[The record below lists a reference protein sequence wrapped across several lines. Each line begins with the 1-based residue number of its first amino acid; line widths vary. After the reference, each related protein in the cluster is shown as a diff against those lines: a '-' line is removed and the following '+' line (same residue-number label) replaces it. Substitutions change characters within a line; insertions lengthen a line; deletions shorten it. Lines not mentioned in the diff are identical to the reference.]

1 MHRQLRLFL
10 IFLLCLEFQA
20 WSRADASSLRFQIVP
35 DPTVGLT
42 PVEIQEGPPQ
52 IPSGWRWVPYT
63 PNGDYPTG
71 LGDFDVTVDPI
82 TGKILERYREGDVEV
97 REPLVLTRDEYNEI
111 LSQRNMRRMWL
122 DKTRQTRSVARGQ
135 GRGGSLF
142 RVELPVQFPKAVRS
156 IVGDGAP
163 NIEITG
169 SENISLAGTSNWT
182 ASPIIQ
188 TEHQNQSAFPS
199 LEMKQDLNVNLTGSI
214 GDKIKIDVDQSSNV
228 QTSIDNKVKLRYEGD
243 DDDMI
248 KSVELGNT
256 NLSVEGASFRQEGLF
271 GVKSEM
277 KLGNIDLVTIA
288 SKQQGKTESARFTP
302 SGQLKQ
308 VRINDI
314 DYIHRQYF
322 LIADH
327 PIDIDVTK
335 LLVYKD
341 DFVINSASNEVPGS
355 ARIDPTQDPDSLTN
369 PQIPGERFNLLT
381 QGTDYTVFYPW
392 VVSSAPNNTRIPVIK
407 LATPLQV
414 NEVLAVS
421 YEDRTTGVPVKVGG
435 AAGDTLLLKLIKPP
449 LAFFTTDPN
458 SVPAGQFDK
467 ANPWFRTT
475 YYELKNFYD
484 LQGRDIALETLNL
497 RIRAIQLGEAND
509 PDAPSS
515 GPSAGKPLI
524 ETLGLDQK
532 GQAGSVDP
540 NAPDGKVDDQY
551 LDPKTGILFFPD
563 MHPFYPNV
571 TDPCGAGFSGFA
583 CFDDTVRNTL
593 RLEATDPANRATPL
607 PYYVKTND
615 PLADPRFYIDAEFKS
630 STQGFN
636 LGRFD
641 IIEGSETVK
650 VDGIPKLRGTDYS
663 IDYTTG
669 QLTFVSPPGP
679 NQTITVDFSFAPGI
693 GAAQLTLLGGSATY
707 APGPNLSITSSLLYD
722 DRGAQERY
730 PKLGEEPARTVI
742 GDLASLVTFH
752 PVWMTGLANAI
763 PGVRTNA
770 QSLLNIQGH
779 VASSM
784 PNPNTAGEGYVD
796 DMEGNRQSNTAS
808 LSRTQWFWSA
818 TPLFDMG
825 DSGQVAIP
833 SLVATH
839 CRVEWYNAR
848 HVLESDLKPTL
859 SQAEGGQNEHTVLE
873 LNVKVPTGATTIS
886 PDDWTGLTQSLG
898 STGQDFSKLK
908 YLEIWVNDFTP
919 DHTSTQ
925 AKLHIDF
932 GTISEDAFW
941 DANNPPNGKL
951 DTEDKNGDGK
961 LDRSTDLTID
971 EDTGLDGL
979 HDSEEPGYDPTT
991 NPDPDHDDYHFE
1003 TDKNPPDYS
1012 AINNQEGNGTGDPNA
1027 RPDTEDLN
1035 HEGYFQNTQN
1045 DYFEATVDLADTNF
1059 VAVDVPK
1066 DYAGNSNVKEGNGW
1080 RLFRIPLS
1088 GDVFRRVNAADWE
1101 DIENMRIWVNG
1112 MINPMKIQIGG
1123 IELVGN
1129 RWLAEPIDSA
1139 ATARGAFLLVGNRN
1153 NKDDAAPPVGYYSPY
1168 DVQNQAGSTAKAKE
1182 QSLALNFGGLTS
1194 ADTLLAFKTVPPD
1207 AGGLGWT
1214 QYREIRFWVHG
1225 DGSAEA
1231 QKLRA
1236 MARFGPDTV
1245 NYYEY
1250 SVPVKY
1256 GWQDEVISMERLSA
1270 LKGKSGARIETD
1282 PATGEVFRVVGN
1294 PSFTRIIRMSFGLTQ
1309 DAVGSV
1315 SEGEMWVDDLR
1326 LSGVRRDTGLS
1337 QNLTV
1342 QANFADVLAM
1352 NVSYENQDANFFRV
1366 GTGTNQ
1372 GTGINHMATGFS
1384 STVQLDRLIPSSG
1397 VQLPVR
1403 FSMQHS
1409 TDVPK
1414 FQTGSDVVLS
1424 GAQSDLQKNQSNL
1437 QSIDMSYRRNGGR
1450 TGLARYTLNALSG
1463 ALNYTRSGSITTN
1476 NIDSSWAFNVAG
1488 AYDLPIGGGGFSL
1501 GRKMK
1506 INLLPDVVGFTTNW
1520 QSARS
1525 LNYSREILE
1534 NRDSTDLR
1542 SDVLTRL
1549 LRLGGSSSWTPL
1561 SAVIFKVTVGSQR
1574 NLLLPQEGFFGF
1586 NKGTEVDHVQTLEL
1600 RYTPRWLGFFGSPN
1614 VTLNGRYHESAQP
1627 TLRILDTDPEGTKN
1641 IDNGGSARATAA
1653 FPLGR
1658 IMQRFAPPPG
1668 TRARPL
1674 NPFLAVRMFISH
1686 LQDIQGSFSFERGSV
1701 ITRVTGDPGFGFM
1714 TGFTQTVGPKMTYL
1728 SNSNFSTS
1736 RAYVSGANTSFRPT
1750 SSISVDARADHRL
1763 TFTDGSGFGAR
1774 RNLSMT
1780 LPDLQARW
1788 NDLHRL
1794 LRLQGTLTSMTVK
1807 TGYNFRREETG
1818 PEGGSVETRANTTTW
1833 GPLLGWDLVWKNG
1846 LRASVTTNATQASN
1860 IDLRVFG
1867 FTSERDSKSTEVRF
1881 TKTYPSTRG
1890 IRFPWS
1896 KHPIKLPNDL
1906 NLNLAMTA
1914 GNDKVIT
1921 KQTGQPDIPQL
1932 DTSRLEIKSGTNYN
1946 FTQAISGGFNLGFR
1960 QNKDEKTL
1968 ITTRG
1973 LTIALNAQFRF

>member
-1 MHRQLRLFL
+1 MHRQLRRLL
-10 IFLLCLEFQA
+10 ILLLCLEFQA
-20 WSRADASSLRFQIVP
+20 WSRADASNLRFQIVP
-35 DPTVGLT
+35 DPTAGLT
-42 PVEIQEGPPQ
+42 PVEIQEGPPP
-52 IPSGWRWVPYT
+52 IPAGWRWAPYT

-71 LGDFDVTVDPI
+71 LGDFDVTLDPR
-82 TGKILERYREGDVEV
+82 TGNVLERYREGSVEV

-111 LSQRNMRRMWL
+111 LTQRNMRKMWR

-135 GRGGSLF
+135 GRSGGLF
-142 RVELPVQFPKAVRS
+142 RVELPVQFPKVVRS

-188 TEHQNQSAFPS
+188 TEHKNQSAFPS

-243 DDDMI
+243 EDDMI
-248 KSVELGNT
+248 RSVELGNT

-271 GVKSEM
+271 GIKSEL
-277 KLGNIDLVTIA
+277 KLGNVDLVTIA

-302 SGQLKQ
+302 SGQAKQ
-308 VRINDI
+308 VRVNDI

-327 PIDIDVTK
+327 PIDVNIST
-335 LLVYKD
+335 LRVYKD
-341 DFVINSASNEVPGS
+341 DFIVNTASGEQRGAS
-355 ARIDPTQDPDSLTN
+355 RFDPTQPVDSLTN
-369 PQIPGERFNLLT
+369 PELAGKYNLLT
-381 QGTDYTVFYPW
+381 QGTDYTVFFPW
-392 VVSSAPNNTRIPVIK
+392 VVASAPNNTRIPVIK
-407 LATPLQV
+407 LQTPLQP
-414 NEVLAVS
+414 NEVLAVA
-421 YEDRTTGVPVKVGG
+421 YEDKTTGAPVNVGG
-435 AAGDTLLLKLIKPP
+435 ASGDSLLLKMIKPR
-449 LAFFTTDPN
+449 LSDIDTDPN
-458 SVPAGQFDK
+458 SKPAGLFQK
-467 ANPWFRTT
+467 TSPWYRATF
-475 YYELKNFYD
+475 YELKNFYD
-484 LQGRDIALETLNL
+484 LGGRDIALETLNL
-497 RIRAIQLGEAND
+497 RIRRIQLGEAND
-509 PDAPSS
+509 PDALTT
-515 GPSAGKPLI
+515 GPNLGKPLI
-524 ETLGLDQK
+524 EILGLDQK
-532 GQAGSVDP
+532 GQPGSLTP

-551 LDPKTGILFFPD
+551 LDPKTGVLFFPD

-571 TDPCGAGFSGFA
+571 TDPCGAGFNGFA
-583 CFDDTVRNTL
+583 CFDDTLRNTL
-593 RLEATDPANRATPL
+593 RLDPQPYDPANEATPL
-607 PYYVKTND
+607 PYYVRTTD
-615 PLADPRFYIDAEFKS
+615 ELADPRFYIDADFKS
-630 STQGFN
+630 SQQGFS

-669 QLTFVSPPGP
+669 QLTFVNSPGP
-679 NQTITVDFSFAPGI
+679 NQTITVDFSFAPGV
-693 GAAQLTLLGGSATY
+693 GSTQLTLLGGSATY
-707 APGPNLSITSSLLYD
+707 QPGPNLSVTSSLLYD

-779 VASSM
+779 VSTSL

-796 DMEGNRQSNTAS
+796 DMEGNRESNTAS
-808 LSRTQWFWSA
+808 LSRTQWFWSSV
-818 TPLFDMG
+818 PLFDMG
-825 DSGQVAIP
+825 ADSLAPITP
-833 SLVATH
+833 LVSTH
-839 CRVEWYNAR
+839 CLVDWFNAR
-848 HVLESDLKPTL
+848 NVHEVDLKPVLT
-859 SQAEGGQNEHTVLE
+859 QAEGAQNEHTTLE
-873 LNVKVPTGATTIS
+873 VDFKPPTGGTVVA
-886 PDDWTGLTQSLG
+886 PEDWAGLTQSLG
-898 STGQDFSKLK
+898 ATGQDFSKLK

-919 DHTSTQ
+919 DHTRTQ

-932 GTISEDAFW
+932 GTVSEDAFW
-941 DANNPPNGKL
+941 DPNNPPNGKL
-951 DTEDKNGDGK
+951 DTEDKNRDGK
-961 LDRSTDLTID
+961 LDRSNDLSLD

-979 HDSEEPGYDPTT
+979 HDSEEPGYDAAT
-991 NPDPDHDDYHFE
+991 NPDPDHDDYPFKE
-1003 TDKNPPDYS
+1003 TTPGPNYVG
-1012 AINNQEGNGTGDPNA
+1012 INNTEGNGGDPNA

-1035 HEGYFQNTQN
+1035 HDGFFQNTEN
-1045 DYFEATVDLADTNF
+1045 NYFEATLNLADTNF

-1066 DYAGNSNVKEGNGW
+1066 DYAGDPDVKAENGW
-1080 RLFRIPLS
+1080 RLFRVPLT
-1088 GDVFRRVNAADWE
+1088 GDIFRRVNAADWE
-1101 DIENMRIWVNG
+1101 DIENMRVWVNG
-1112 MINPMKIQIGG
+1112 MSNPTKLQIGG

-1129 RWLAEPIDSA
+1129 HWLAQPIDSA
-1139 ATARGAFLLVGNRN
+1139 GTARGAFLLVGNRN
-1153 NKDDAAPPVGYYSPY
+1153 NKDDAGFYTSPY

-1182 QSLALNFGGLTS
+1182 QSLALRYGGVTS
-1194 ADTLLAFKTVPPD
+1194 ADTVLAFKTVPPD

-1214 QYREIRFWVHG
+1214 QYRDIRFWVHG
-1225 DGSAEA
+1225 DVAAEA
-1231 QKLRA
+1231 QKVRV

-1250 SVPVKY
+1250 SIPVKSDA
-1256 GWQDEVISMERLSA
+1256 WQDEVIPMERLSS
-1270 LKGKSGARIETD
+1270 LKLKSGVRIEAD
-1282 PATGEVFRVVGN
+1282 PASGEVFRVVGN
-1294 PSFTRIIRMSFGLTQ
+1294 PSFTRIIRISFGLTL
-1309 DAVGSV
+1309 DGVGNTAA
-1315 SEGEMWVDDLR
+1315 GEMWIDDLR
-1326 LSGVRRDTGLS
+1326 LSDVRRDNGMR
-1337 QNLTV
+1337 QDLTV

-1352 NVSYENQDANFFRV
+1352 NVSYQNQDENFFRV
-1366 GTGTNQ
+1366 GTGVNQ
-1372 GTGINHMATGFS
+1372 GTGINHVATGFS
-1384 STVQLDRLIPSSG
+1384 STFQLDRLMPSSG

-1403 FSMQHS
+1403 FSMTHS
-1409 TDVPK
+1409 SDLPK
-1414 FQTGSDVVLS
+1414 FQTGSDVVLN
-1424 GAQSDLQKNQSNL
+1424 GAQSDLQKSESNQ
-1437 QSIDMSYRRNGGR
+1437 QSVDLSYRRNGGR

-1463 ALNYTRSGSITTN
+1463 GLNYTRSANITTN

-1520 QSARS
+1520 RS
-1525 LNYSREILE
+1525 SRGVSYSRAILE
-1534 NRDSTDLR
+1534 DRDSTDLR

-1549 LRLGGSSSWTPL
+1549 LGLGGSSSWTPL
-1561 SAVIFKVTVGSQR
+1561 SAVVFKVTVGSQR

-1627 TLRILDTDPEGTKN
+1627 TLRILATDPEGTKN

-1658 IMQRFAPPPG
+1658 IMQRFAPPSG
-1668 TRARPL
+1668 TRVGPL

-1701 ITRVTGDPGFGFM
+1701 ITRVTGDPGFAFM
-1714 TGFTQTVGPKMTYL
+1714 TGFTEVAGPKMTTL
-1728 SNSNFSTS
+1728 NNSNFSTS
-1736 RAYVSGANTSFRPT
+1736 RAYISGANTSFRPV
-1750 SSISVDARADHRL
+1750 SGISVDVRADHRL
-1763 TFTDGSGFGAR
+1763 TYSDGSGLGAR

-1780 LPDLQARW
+1780 LPDLQGRW

-1794 LRLQGTLTSMTVK
+1794 LGLQSTLSSMTVK
-1807 TGYNFRREETG
+1807 TGYNFRREEAG
-1818 PEGGSVETRANTTTW
+1818 PEGGSVETRTNTTTW

-1846 LRASVTTNATQASN
+1846 LRASITTNATQASQ

-1914 GNDKVIT
+1914 GADKIIT
-1921 KQTGQPDIPQL
+1921 KQTGQPDIPQI
-1932 DTSRLEIKSGTNYN
+1932 DTSRLEITSGTNYN

-1973 LTIALNAQFRF
+1973 LTVGLNAQFRF